1 MRVVLFLQFVFGKDI
16 VDVFSDGLLILLYVF
31 LFQNSYILTSFCPFY
46 LLLFLLFCPFPKF
59 SPPLHFLLSDLPE
72 SLLRRICFVTPSNKG
87 TQKRRKNEQGTKEER
102 TKGVQKGDIGG
113 VDGWKGFL
121 KTKWRV
127 DGAEEG
133 VADDEK

>member
-1 MRVVLFLQFVFGKDI
+1 MFSFFSLSSEKTLLMCFLM
-16 VDVFSDGLLILLYVF
+16 VFSSFYMFFCFRIPVYLHCYVPF
-31 LFQNSYILTSFCPFY
+31 IFFPLFFSVH
-46 LLLFLLFCPFPKF
+46 FPEF

-113 VDGWKGFL
+113 VGGWEGFL
-121 KTKWRV
+121 KTKWRE

-133 VADDEK
+133 VVDDEK